1 MYIKIKKERVNF
13 DNVLSYRP
21 VIKNKYDWE
30 KRKHT
35 EEETF
40 FLVIDTVG
48 ENEDYGG
55 ITIQFDTKKELD
67 RAIDKIDFSLVEEI
81 I

>member
-55 ITIQFDTKKELD
+55 ITIQFDTKIELD
-67 RAIDKIDFSLVEEI
+67 RAIDKIDFCLVDKI

>member
-21 VIKNKYDWE
+21 VIRKKYDCE

-40 FLVIDTVG
+40 FLIIETVG
-48 ENEDYGG
+48 ESEDYGG
-55 ITIQFDTKKELD
+55 VTIEFDTKIELD
-67 RAIDKIDFSLVEEI
+67 RAIDKLDFCLVDEI

>member
-48 ENEDYGG
+48 ESEDYGG
-55 ITIQFDTKKELD
+55 VTIQFDTKAELD
-67 RAIDKIDFSLVEEI
+67 RAIDKIDFCLVDEI